1 MWMPVMVSCKLGRI
15 FYRSRDT
22 ATKTPV
28 CLPTT
33 VSSVSP
39 ARTDPH
45 GKCRINFFPENKWWW
60 WCNENC
66 SPWAIYLMVKIAR
79 SYIVFFRYRH
89 AAQSPPPPNQW
100 FHAFKG
106 YMNLCTIFTLLKSRD
121 LGLSSCCRQYWSK
134 KYGFIFILHSEVW
147 KEAISGILVRH
158 TVVHHPRSSEFAP
171 SDSPYHANSY

>member
-1 MWMPVMVSCKLGRI
+1 MWMPVMVSCKLGKI
-15 FYRSRDT
+15 FHRSRDT

-39 ARTDPH
+39 AWTDPH

-79 SYIVFFRYRH
+79 SYIVFFSISPCS
-89 AAQSPPPPNQW
+89 AKPPPQINDFTHLRVIW
-100 FHAFKG
+100 IYARSLHCW
-106 YMNLCTIFTLLKSRD
+106 NLETSGCLRAVDSIGRKSM
-121 LGLSSCCRQYWSK
+121 GLSSFYTAR
-134 KYGFIFILHSEVW
+134 SE